1 MATRRTCPFSILC
14 GIFAFVFAPPTSGG
28 ENAPEAWDR
37 AKAAAFLDG
46 RGEQWF
52 NFGSSHRGTGTS
64 KSSCVSCHS
73 LLSYALARPV
83 LRQISKEKLPTKFET
98 RVLEQTRSR
107 VANWDK
113 LDAETFQ
120 LMYDFDEAKKKQ
132 SRGTEAV
139 LNALILAREDR
150 FQGRQKPSEDT
161 KKSLSIL
168 WATQVN
174 DGKEKG
180 SWEWIN
186 FGMDPWEG
194 QSSRYM
200 GACLAAIA
208 VSSAPG
214 YDLTSLK
221 GDLKERL
228 GSLRAYLKEGFASQN
243 LHNRVWMLWASAN
256 LDGLLAPN
264 EKDQLVAQVL
274 AKQLSSGGFSLGS
287 LGAYARKDVK
297 DQTLTPDGYATGL
310 ILHALQLA
318 GIPKDNPQISKGLTW
333 LRTNQDPTGAW
344 RAASVNK
351 NRAPESKDSAKA
363 HIGKFMWDAAT
374 AYSVLALSH

>member
-1 MATRRTCPFSILC
+1 MATGKICQLSIVY
-14 GIFAFVFAPPTSGG
+14 GILAFVYTVPVSGG
-28 ENAPEAWDR
+28 EGAPESWDR
-37 AKAAAFLDG
+37 TKAAQFLDG

-52 NFGSSHRGTGTS
+52 NFGSSHRGTGTT

-98 RVLEQTRSR
+98 RVLEQTRFR

-113 LDAETFQ
+113 LDTETFQ
-120 LMYDFDEAKKKQ
+120 LMYDFDDAKKKQ
-132 SRGTEAV
+132 SHGTEAI
-139 LNALILAREDR
+139 LNALLLAREDR
-150 FQGRQKPSEDT
+150 FQGSRKPSDDT
-161 KKSLSIL
+161 TKALAIM
-168 WATQVN
+168 WATQVT
-174 DGKEKG
+174 DGKDKG

-194 QSSRYM
+194 ETSRYM

-208 VSSAPG
+208 VGSAPG
-214 YDLTSLK
+214 YDLAGEN
-221 GDLKERL
+221 GDLKERV
-228 GSLRAYLKEGFASQN
+228 GSLRDYLKKQFVREN
-243 LHNRVWMLWASAN
+243 LHNRVWMLWASASI
-256 LDGLLAPN
+256 DGLLKQAD
-264 EKDQLVAQVL
+264 KDQLIAQIL
-274 AKQLSSGGFSLGS
+274 AKQQASGGWSLGS

-297 DQTLTPDGYATGL
+297 DYTSTPDGYATGL

-318 GIPKDNPQISKGLTW
+318 GLPKENPQISKGLVW
-333 LRTNQDPTGAW
+333 LRSNQDPTGAW
-344 RAASVNK
+344 RAMSVNK
-351 NRAPESKDSAKA
+351 NRAPESKDAAKA